1 MSAHRVRI
9 VNGKIA
15 EVNTGS
21 PECVVPL
28 PAQYLGRRLDSL
40 LYRDGEWSDDPEYK
54 EPSRPPAPF
63 GGPPA

>member
-28 PAQYLGRRLDSL
+28 PAQYLGRRLEAGPAA
-40 LYRDGEWSDDPEYK
+40 RRK
-54 EPSRPPAPF
+54 EERNDTSGM
-63 GGPPA
+63 GGGAEHAAEG